1 MNKKNLIIGLSALTV
16 ISTCVATYFYF
27 ENKKNKKLINGLEQ
41 DNLQLI
47 LDSIKSNKNLSEEI
61 KKQLNNLVNEFEEI
75 EIKVSNELVQALQL
89 FQIGQIENAIEDL
102 VKIIEH
108 LLKVHYQHDSNFQE
122 WLKKEKKKLD
132 LHNLLTFC
140 NIEKKISEIEYR
152 FYIAVKAI
160 RNKEDHEIDLKLDDY
175 INASGLITAIGGI
188 MKIARMV
195 YPIK

>member
-1 MNKKNLIIGLSALTV
+1 M
-16 ISTCVATYFYF
+16 
-27 ENKKNKKLINGLEQ
+27 ENYINFFKHGG
-41 DNLQLI
+41 NVW
-47 LDSIKSNKNLSEEI
+47 SKSKEYGINIEE
-61 KKQLNNLVNEFEEI
+61 
-75 EIKVSNELVQALQL
+75 
-89 FQIGQIENAIEDL
+89 
-102 VKIIEH
+102 IIEH